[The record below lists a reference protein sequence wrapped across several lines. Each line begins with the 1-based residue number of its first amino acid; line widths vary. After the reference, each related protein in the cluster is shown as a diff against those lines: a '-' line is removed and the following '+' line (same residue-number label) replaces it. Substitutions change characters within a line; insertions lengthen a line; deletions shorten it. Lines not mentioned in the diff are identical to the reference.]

1 MFYTL
6 LPCSDVKIAHPL
18 SGCHPLLV
26 SQKISS
32 NAMHPI
38 FKTSLMQWL
47 TSASAD
53 QEKKTSS
60 QTAPNCYH
68 LLTSDVKSCNTYNI
82 LYIRQNNHHHHH
94 WQMLY
99 TPWKE
104 IEQRIHGKSR
114 TSKNSNTPPCLLP
127 VLFCKLLSSLGKT
140 SVNTVRQPTIR
151 KNKLPRETNINGCGG
166 TWPVASPL
174 TTSPSCSPHPNCTTL
189 VSN

>member
-6 LPCSDVKIAHPL
+6 LPCSDVKIVHPL

-38 FKTSLMQWL
+38 FKTILMQWL

-60 QTAPNCYH
+60 QTASNFYH
-68 LLTSDVKSCNTYNI
+68 LLTSDVKS
-82 LYIRQNNHHHHH
+82 
-94 WQMLY
+94 
-99 TPWKE
+99 
-104 IEQRIHGKSR
+104 
-114 TSKNSNTPPCLLP
+114 SKNSNTPPCLLP

-140 SVNTVRQPTIR
+140 NVNTVRQPTIR

-174 TTSPSCSPHPNCTTL
+174 TTSPRGMPTAHDLIAANAAEGTPFRPCPSGPNPPKKYDPNSHPAARHICIL
-189 VSN
+189 